1 MELLPY
7 TLAENA
13 GLDPITFVTEL
24 RNRHIQ
30 NNTYDGLNIKKGNI
44 SNMKDMNVV

>member
-1 MELLPY
+1 MIPY

-13 GLDPITFVTEL
+13 GLDPISFGTEL

-30 NNTYDGLNIKKGNI
+30 GFKFEGLNIKRSKI
-44 SNMKDMNVV
+44 MNMLEDNVV